1 MPTYTY
7 RCKKCGHEHME
18 FHTMSAAPRVH
29 CGVCK
34 GVCEKQIGSGAGII
48 FKGSGFYETDYK
60 KKSGTPEGGAAGKVA
75 ENSGEKTSEKAG
87 EKAAAP
93 AAAKA
98 PAASDSSKKES
109 KGGKAAGSG
118 KD

>member
-18 FHTMSAAPRVH
+18 FHAMSAAPRVR

-34 GVCEKQIGSGAGII
+34 GMCEKQIGSGAGII

-60 KKSGTPEGGAAGKVA
+60 KKSGTPEGGAAGKIA
-75 ENSGEKTSEKAG
+75 EKSSEKTAEKSA
-87 EKAAAP
+87 EPAAP
-93 AAAKA
+93 KT
-98 PAASDSSKKES
+98 PAASESAKKES

>member
-7 RCKKCGHEHME
+7 RCKKCGHEHTE
-18 FHTMSAAPRVH
+18 FHAMSAAPRVR

-34 GVCEKQIGSGAGII
+34 GVCEKQIGTGAGII

-60 KKSGTPEGGAAGKVA
+60 KKSGAPEPGAAGKA
-75 ENSGEKTSEKAG
+75 AEKAV
-87 EKAAAP
+87 EKAAESAP
-93 AAAKA
+93 AKT
-98 PAASDSSKKES
+98 PSSGTTAKKES
-109 KGGKAAGSG
+109 KGGKAAGSA

>member
-7 RCKKCGHEHME
+7 RCKKCGDEHME
-18 FHTMSAAPRVH
+18 FHSMSAAPRVR

-34 GVCEKQIGSGAGII
+34 GVCERQIGSGAGII

-60 KKSGTPEGGAAGKVA
+60 KKSGTPEGGAEKKTDEKSA
-75 ENSGEKTSEKAG
+75 EKPAEKTAE
-87 EKAAAP
+87 P
-93 AAAKA
+93 AAAKTPATNDA
-98 PAASDSSKKES
+98 PKKES